1 LPTRENCCDGVSAE
15 TSAAPLRIDRSRGD
29 AVLEPLKRVH
39 SRTLVIPSSNI
50 DTDQIIPARFLT
62 TTTKEGLGRQ
72 LFADWRYRADGSPNA
87 DFVLNRPEARGA
99 AVLVAGRNFG
109 CGSSREHA
117 PWALLDYG
125 FRAVISTEIAD
136 IFRGNSLKNGLLPIV
151 VDDATSEWLLNN
163 PGAEVD
169 IDLQASSLTLP
180 TGVSVSFPLEAFA
193 RHCLLNG
200 IDELGYLRSRLGD
213 IERYEAAHREA
224 ARSGAA
230 RNEATRS
237 P

>member
-1 LPTRENCCDGVSAE
+1 M
-15 TSAAPLRIDRSRGD
+15 
-29 AVLEPLKRVH
+29 EPLKRVH
-39 SRTLVIPSSNI
+39 SKTLVIPSSNI

-72 LFADWRYRADGSPNA
+72 LFADWRYRADGSPNE

-151 VDDATSEWLLNN
+151 VDDATSQWLLTH
-163 PGAEVD
+163 PGAEID

-180 TGVSVSFPLEAFA
+180 TGVSVSFSLEAFA

-200 IDELGYLRSRLGD
+200 IDELGYLRSRMGD
-213 IERYEAAHREA
+213 IERYEAA
-224 ARSGAA
+224 
-230 RNEATRS
+230 RS

>member
-1 LPTRENCCDGVSAE
+1 VEPVSR
-15 TSAAPLRIDRSRGD
+15 L
-29 AVLEPLKRVH
+29 H
-39 SRTLVIPSSNI
+39 SKTVVIASSNI

-62 TTTKEGLGRQ
+62 TTTKAGLGLQ
-72 LFADWRYRADGSPNA
+72 LFADWRYRGDGSPNP

-99 AVLVAGRNFG
+99 QVLVAGRNFG

-151 VDDATSEWLLNN
+151 VDEATAGWLLGN

-169 IDLQASSLTLP
+169 IDLDATRLTLP
-180 TGVSVSFPLEAFA
+180 TGVAVSFPMEAFA

-200 IDELGYLRSRLGD
+200 LDELGYLRSKLD
-213 IERYEAAHREA
+213 LIERFEARTPDAHGMHMSA
-224 ARSGAA
+224 LI
-230 RNEATRS
+230 
-237 P
+237 